1 MSRVVLSEITVP
13 PIPEPP
19 GTGTVALIFANG
31 TLYAWVGGQNEPVP
45 ITQGG
50 AGGGVYTAQFERS
63 EQDLAFSLPF
73 PVAVYS
79 ELVATA
85 VYVAD
90 PVFDAEITFM
100 LTIANPPNGSEIVYL
115 PVYSAGESGVKVD
128 TFSEGKRPDAPVGSY
143 LEVGFITDPPNAQVT
158 FNASVVLTLQQA
170 APPQPPQ

>member
-13 PIPEPP
+13 PVPEPP

-31 TLYAWVGGQNEPVP
+31 TLYAWVGGENEPVP

-50 AGGGVYTAQFERS
+50 AGGVYTAQFKRS
-63 EQDLAFSLPF
+63 EQDLAFSLPC
-73 PVAVYS
+73 PVALSS

-90 PVFDAEITFM
+90 PVFDAEITFT
-100 LTIANPPNGSEIVYL
+100 LTITNPPNASEIVYL
-115 PVYSAGESGVKVD
+115 PVYSAGESGVKVG
-128 TFSEGKRPDAPVGSY
+128 SYVGKRPDAPVGSY
-143 LEVGFITDPPNAQVT
+143 LEVGFITDPPNAEVV

-170 APPQPPQ
+170 TLQPPQ